1 MRNHNYEKK
10 NLLTV
15 IIIILMIIEVSSS
28 IFLLNTKRFSYQKI
42 SGIVIKNNLIT
53 VIVSSIERNN
63 LYKNNKIYLNDQLI
77 SYIIEE
83 DRGFILKKNNIKYYE
98 IIIKTKK
105 KIKASLNDTVNIS
118 IKSKKKQVIKMIK
131 DVWVGDNN

>member
-10 NLLTV
+10 NLLTI

-53 VIVSSIERNN
+53 VIVSSTERNN

>member
-1 MRNHNYEKK
+1 MKNHNYEKK

-42 SGIVIKNNLIT
+42 SGIVIRNDLIT
-53 VIVSSIERNN
+53 VIVSFTERKN

-105 KIKASLNDTVNIS
+105 KIKASLNDSVNIS

>member
-1 MRNHNYEKK
+1 MKNHNYEKK

-53 VIVSSIERNN
+53 VIVSSTERNN

>member
-42 SGIVIKNNLIT
+42 SGIVIRNDLIT
-53 VIVSSIERNN
+53 VIVSFTERKN
-63 LYKNNKIYLNDQLI
+63 LYKNNKIYLNNQLI

-105 KIKASLNDTVNIS
+105 QIKGSLNDTVNIS
-118 IKSKKKQVIKMIK
+118 IKSKKKQMIKMIK
-131 DVWVGDNN
+131 DIWVGDNN

>member
-28 IFLLNTKRFSYQKI
+28 IFLFNIKRFSYQKI
-42 SGIVIKNNLIT
+42 SGIVIRNNLIT
-53 VIVSSIERNN
+53 LIVSSIERKN
-63 LYKNNKIYLNDQLI
+63 LYKNNKIYLKDQLI
-77 SYIIEE
+77 YYRIEE

-118 IKSKKKQVIKMIK
+118 IKSKKKQAIKMIK

>member
-1 MRNHNYEKK
+1 MKNHNYEKK

-53 VIVSSIERNN
+53 VIVSSTERNN

-98 IIIKTKK
+98 IIIKTRK